1 MKFKITDKE
10 KELLLKFKNLSYP
23 SIYKTDNTDNI
34 LFIEMVDF
42 DVCVYLIK
50 GEEIN
55 KQIIEEIMNSYNK
68 FLLQINL
75 DSFDDYTLSHYKMV
89 LEIMKIFE
97 KYYDVKDISH

>member
-10 KELLLKFKNLSYP
+10 KELLLKFKNSSYP

-42 DVCVYLIK
+42 DVCTYLLK
-50 GEEIN
+50 GTQIN
-55 KQIIEEIMNSYNK
+55 EQIIEEIVKSYKK
-68 FLLQINL
+68 FLLQIKL
-75 DSFDDYTLSHYKMV
+75 DSFDDYALAHYKNV

-97 KYYDVKDISH
+97 KYYDVKDTSH